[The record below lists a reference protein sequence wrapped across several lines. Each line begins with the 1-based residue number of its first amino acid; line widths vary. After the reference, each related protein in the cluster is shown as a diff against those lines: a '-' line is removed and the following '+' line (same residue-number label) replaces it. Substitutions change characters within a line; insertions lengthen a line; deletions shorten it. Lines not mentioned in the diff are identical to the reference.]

1 MRVVRQRSQSVLF
14 DPPLPLR
21 SPPFWATIMVV
32 THPTT
37 GDQLNIGLDVTSL
50 PRLRQALEAAESS
63 GCDFVLA
70 PLVHPRYAR
79 PVELPP
85 APSRDAPHP
94 PPIVRSDPLTRSD
107 VELSSAEWQSGIIG
121 KVSPWINTASSSPV
135 VRAAS
140 EAAFREEVAYAGHLG
155 VRALVVDA
163 PAGGG
168 VRGAGLANYG
178 RCIASALAS
187 GMQVWIRVGVAAKS
201 ASPLDELADVTQPAG
216 SGVAGGGGGGG
227 AVGGVRGADGVLLGG
242 RSGGG
247 GAGSASVEP
256 WAVWNTVRTLCD
268 NHANLGLALELSSE
282 LPSPGALDR
291 WAAEAIR
298 VVIMPTSSYVTN
310 RVGYPVLSR
319 RHQELIKLLFKYRP
333 FFALSGRPA
342 AVKGGDGMRPYVQY
356 LAHLFGKQPPPS
368 EAEAF
373 EGPYYD
379 YLQAPLQPL
388 ADNLESAT
396 YEVFERDPVKYER
409 YEEAVRQALLHRS
422 SIVLTA
428 ALPPDMSGGP
438 TPAEAAAAATNGKA
452 VDGSDGTSAK
462 DSTIVVM
469 VLGAGRGPLVR
480 ATLRASA
487 SSRIPVRVVA
497 VEKNPNAIV
506 TLRNAALDDPAWSC
520 VTVVSGDMR
529 SASSSTTARA
539 DIVVSELLGSFGDNE
554 LSPECLDGAA
564 ALLKKGV
571 ISIPVSYT
579 SYLAPLS
586 SARLH
591 REVRGLGTGDAPFE
605 TAYVVRIH
613 KGVTAAPSVPALTF
627 VHPSD
632 GGSNERH
639 VEAAWVA
646 AETNVIHGFAGYFEA
661 VLFGDV
667 GISIRP
673 ETASL
678 GMFSWFPIYFPVK
691 TPVLVAK
698 GGTVRMHLWRRVGGG
713 RVWYEWALAEPAVS
727 PVHNVSGRSY
737 SLGLTTG

>member
-1 MRVVRQRSQSVLF
+1 
-14 DPPLPLR
+14 
-21 SPPFWATIMVV
+21 
-32 THPTT
+32 
-37 GDQLNIGLDVTSL
+37 
-50 PRLRQALEAAESS
+50 
-63 GCDFVLA
+63 
-70 PLVHPRYAR
+70 
-79 PVELPP
+79 
-85 APSRDAPHP
+85 
-94 PPIVRSDPLTRSD
+94 

-121 KVSPWINTASSSPV
+121 KVSPWIDLASLSPV

-140 EAAFREEVAYAGHLG
+140 EAAFREEVAYATHLG

-178 RCIASALAS
+178 RCVASALAT
-187 GMQVWIRVGVAAKS
+187 GMQVWIRLGVAAKS

-216 SGVAGGGGGGG
+216 SGGGGG
-227 AVGGVRGADGVLLGG
+227 AVGGVRGADGVLLAG
-242 RSGGG
+242 RVGGG
-247 GAGSASVEP
+247 GGGSTSAEP

-268 NHANLGLALELSSE
+268 NHTNLGLALELTSE

-409 YEEAVRQALLHRS
+409 YEEAVRQALFHRLS
-422 SIVLTA
+422 QVPAPT
-428 ALPPDMSGGP
+428 PDMSGGP
-438 TPAEAAAAATNGKA
+438 TPAEAAAAVENGSLADRDTAAAT
-452 VDGSDGTSAK
+452 

-487 SSRIPVRVVA
+487 SSRIPVKVVA
-497 VEKNPNAIV
+497 VEKNPNAVV
-506 TLRNAALDDPAWSC
+506 TLRNAALDDPTWSC

-529 SASSSTTARA
+529 SASSSTAARA

-564 ALLKKGV
+564 ALLKADV
-571 ISIPVSYT
+571 ISIPASYT

-591 REVRGLGTGDAPFE
+591 REVRGLGTSDAPFE

-678 GMFSWFPIYFPVK
+678 GMFSWFPIYFPIK
-691 TPVLVAK
+691 SPVLVAK

-727 PVHNVSGRSY
+727 AVHNVGGRSY

>member
-1 MRVVRQRSQSVLF
+1 
-14 DPPLPLR
+14 
-21 SPPFWATIMVV
+21 MVV

-79 PVELPP
+79 TSEPP
-85 APSRDAPHP
+85 PPTNPDAPHP
-94 PPIVRSDPLTRSD
+94 PPIARSDPLTRSD

-121 KVSPWINTASSSPV
+121 KVSPWIDLASLSPV

-140 EAAFREEVAYAGHLG
+140 EAAFREEVAYATHLG

-178 RCIASALAS
+178 RCVASALAT
-187 GMQVWIRVGVAAKS
+187 GMQVWIRLGVAAKS

-216 SGVAGGGGGGG
+216 SGGGGG
-227 AVGGVRGADGVLLGG
+227 AVGGVRGADGVLLAG
-242 RSGGG
+242 RVGGG
-247 GAGSASVEP
+247 GGGSTSAEP

-268 NHANLGLALELSSE
+268 NHTNLGLALELTSE

-409 YEEAVRQALLHRS
+409 YEEAVRQALFHRLS
-422 SIVLTA
+422 QVPAPS
-428 ALPPDMSGGP
+428 PDMSGEP
-438 TPAEAAAAATNGKA
+438 TPAEAAAAVENGSLADRDASAAT
-452 VDGSDGTSAK
+452 

-487 SSRIPVRVVA
+487 SSRIAVKVVA
-497 VEKNPNAIV
+497 VEKNPNAVV

-529 SASSSTTARA
+529 SASSSTAARA

-564 ALLKKGV
+564 ALLKADV

-591 REVRGLGTGDAPFE
+591 REVRGLGSGDAPFE

-627 VHPSD
+627 VHPSV

-678 GMFSWFPIYFPVK
+678 GMFSWFPIYFPIK
-691 TPVLVAK
+691 SPVLVAK

-727 PVHNVSGRSY
+727 AVHNVGGRSY

>member
-1 MRVVRQRSQSVLF
+1 
-14 DPPLPLR
+14 
-21 SPPFWATIMVV
+21 MVV

-79 PVELPP
+79 PVELT
-85 APSRDAPHP
+85 PSPSFDAPHP

-140 EAAFREEVAYAGHLG
+140 EAAFREEVAYATHLG

-163 PAGGG
+163 PAGNG

-187 GMQVWIRVGVAAKS
+187 GMQV
-201 ASPLDELADVTQPAG
+201 
-216 SGVAGGGGGGG
+216 
-227 AVGGVRGADGVLLGG
+227 
-242 RSGGG
+242 
-247 GAGSASVEP
+247 ASVEP

-409 YEEAVRQALLHRS
+409 YEEAVRQALLHRTS
-422 SIVLTA
+422 MALAS
-428 ALPPDMSGGP
+428 ALPPDIGGGP
-438 TPAEAAAAATNGKA
+438 TPAEAAAAAENGTA
-452 VDGSDGTSAK
+452 ADGTDGTSAK

-529 SASSSTTARA
+529 CASSSTTARA

-564 ALLKKGV
+564 ALLKPDV
-571 ISIPVSYT
+571 ISIPASYT

-591 REVRGLGTGDAPFE
+591 REVRGLGAGDTPFE

-727 PVHNVSGRSY
+727 AVHNVGGKSY